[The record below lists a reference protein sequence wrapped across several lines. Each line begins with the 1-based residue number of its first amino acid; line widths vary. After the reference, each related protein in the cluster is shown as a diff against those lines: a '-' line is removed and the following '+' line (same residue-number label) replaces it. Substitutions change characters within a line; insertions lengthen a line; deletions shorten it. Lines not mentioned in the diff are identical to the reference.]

1 MTETT
6 FEYTAECG
14 CEIIQYGEVWYGD
27 GFVPERTEIVKHCG
41 DKWVSVKDRLPEL
54 NKQVSLFDS
63 NKGRATQGHLCRN
76 GVGDL
81 QWSFIAV
88 DNIGWGYY
96 SDKAFGFITHWM
108 PLPQP
113 PEVNNA

>member
-41 DKWVSVKDRLPEL
+41 DKWISVKDRLPENDQFVIAFNQEDYYL
-54 NKQVSLFDS
+54 DIYGWFGD
-63 NKGRATQGHLCRN
+63 HYD
-76 GVGDL
+76 VG
-81 QWSFIAV
+81 FM
-88 DNIGWGYY
+88 
-96 SDKAFGFITHWM
+96 SDVLRDYAFKVTHWI
-108 PLPQP
+108 PLPDP
-113 PEVNNA
+113 PKESE